1 MADNL
6 ALLESGKMVYQGTV
20 DEVKKRFGVG
30 YNLRISMPVE
40 SSKEYIREI
49 HELIMS
55 IVPGSY
61 I

>member
-1 MADNL
+1 MTTQHLEEAEELADNL

-40 SSKEYIREI
+40 SSKE
-49 HELIMS
+49 
-55 IVPGSY
+55 
-61 I
+61 